1 MTQVDLR
8 DHTAG
13 TSEAT
18 SVQARHPFSLSLVVP
33 VYNEEVRLAE
43 SGPHL
48 TDFLGRFGV
57 GSELIIADDG
67 SSDSTLEVAHR
78 LQAHSSARIT
88 VLSLPH
94 AGKGAALQAGL
105 GAASGEFS
113 AFCDVDL
120 ATPLDDVERLVL
132 AATAGPVMAIASR
145 DVVTTTIVRPESP
158 EREFLGKMYNRLVQ
172 TVLVP
177 GIRDTQCG
185 AKAAS
190 SMIWKQ
196 VLPYTQEVGFAWDVE
211 VIGVARKLGLAVW
224 EYGVAW
230 SHDSRSKVRPVRDGV
245 AMVRAVPRILR
256 SVHRVSPLTVVGHP
270 RLRLVDV
277 RDAPAPAG
285 LVAAG

>member
-1 MTQVDLR
+1 MKQLDAE
-8 DHTAG
+8 D
-13 TSEAT
+13 
-18 SVQARHPFSLSLVVP
+18 VQSGLASARHPFSLSLVVP
-33 VYNEEVRLAE
+33 VFDEQVRLAE
-43 SGPHL
+43 SGPQL
-48 TDFLGRFGV
+48 VEFMSRFAA

-67 SSDSTLEVAHR
+67 SSDSTLDVATR
-78 LQAHSSARIT
+78 LQAASTPRVT
-88 VLSLPH
+88 VLRLPH
-94 AGKGAALQAGL
+94 AGKGAALRAGL
-105 GAASGEFS
+105 QSARGEFS

-120 ATPLDDVERLVL
+120 ATPLEDVERLVL

-158 EREFLGKMYNRLVQ
+158 ERELLGKLYNRLVQ
-172 TVLVP
+172 TALVP

-190 SMIWKQ
+190 SMIWKEI
-196 VLPYTQEVGFAWDVE
+196 LPHTHEVGFAWDVE

-230 SHDSRSKVRPVRDGV
+230 SHDSRSKVRPLHDGI

-256 SVHRVSPLTVVGHP
+256 SVRRVSPLRIVEHP
-270 RLRLVDV
+270 NLRLVDI
-277 RDAPAPAG
+277 REMGSPAG